1 MNYNNISAFMRWFAM
16 KKDCE
21 LPWVTRIARWG
32 VVAFG
37 MTYGVMY
44 LCHLFKEWFLV

>member
-1 MNYNNISAFMRWFAM
+1 MDYNNISAFMRWFAM

-37 MTYGVMY
+37 FMY
-44 LCHLFKEWFLV
+44 MGHCFKEWFLV